1 MSGGC
6 PWRTEG
12 GLRSSRLELDS
23 CEPILGLQDQ
33 CEHWP
38 PSLRPS
44 TLLRFETESLT
55 EFGTQAERR
64 SSLCLLFPHSQY
76 LDFYVSKKDLNSTSL
91 SRLPTPP
98 NHCL

>member
-55 EFGTQAERR
+55 EFELRLRDVPVSAS
-64 SSLCLLFPHSQY
+64 SSLTP
-76 LDFYVSKKDLNSTSL
+76 STWIFM
-91 SRLPTPP
+91 
-98 NHCL
+98 